1 MALAQ
6 DTDEELCALV
16 RNGSHEAFGEL
27 WQRHYPEALGYA
39 KKLDHSQAEDAVAD
53 VMSTVFA
60 DLLSGKGPKSSF
72 RSYVL
77 LSIRNRIYRGSRR
90 DPADP
95 LPEEHLLPSSEEVS
109 DIELHENAQTVRAAL
124 QDLPERWREALVLSE
139 IEGRSLA
146 EIGHKLD
153 IAPNAVSALLRR
165 ARAGLRRAWV
175 SAHFSGAQLSDD
187 CASAI
192 EAFGDF
198 RWGKPNAQQRTWF
211 DEHMRAC
218 ETCAE
223 QRGAHTWLAEAV
235 GLALLPLF
243 WLGGARG
250 SSVAAAARLSA
261 QTGRSVAI
269 SAGVTVS
276 VAVAVLTVSVLAA
289 GIDRSPASSSD
300 EAAQGAPSAA
310 TPQVSPQPNESE
322 QSGVRE
328 DAQSDTPADETSRSA
343 AAAETPPD
351 SDAAES
357 GSVADTTTSPVAPP
371 LEAWTEAIG
380 GGTLP
385 GAILTF
391 TLSDGRTVSTVA
403 DEAGTFSLTIEWNEA
418 KPVFAYSLTDVSPG

>member
-16 RNGSHEAFGEL
+16 RNGSHDAFGEL
-27 WQRHYPEALGYA
+27 WQRHFPEALGYA
-39 KKLDHSQAEDAVAD
+39 KKLNHSLAEDAVAD

-90 DPADP
+90 DTEDP
-95 LPEEHLLPSSEEVS
+95 LPEDHLLPSSEELS
-109 DIELHENAQTVRAAL
+109 DIEHHENTRTVRAAL
-124 QDLPERWREALVLSE
+124 RDLPERWREALVLSE
-139 IEGRSLA
+139 IEGHSLA

-192 EAFGDF
+192 EAFGDV

-235 GLALLPLF
+235 GLALLPIF

-250 SSVAAAARLSA
+250 SSLAAAARLSA
-261 QTGRSVAI
+261 RTGRTLAI

-276 VAVAVLTVSVLAA
+276 VAAAVLMVSVLAA
-289 GIDRSPASSSD
+289 GIEPRPASSSD
-300 EAAQGAPSAA
+300 EAAQGAPSGAA
-310 TPQVSPQPNESE
+310 PQVAPQPDE
-322 QSGVRE
+322 QEQTGVPGVS
-328 DAQSDTPADETSRSA
+328 QSDTPADVTSSSA
-343 AAAETPPD
+343 TAAETPPD
-351 SDAAES
+351 SAAVES
-357 GSVADTTTSPVAPP
+357 GSAADTTTSPVAPP
-371 LEAWTEAIG
+371 VAAWTEAIG

-385 GAILTF
+385 GASLTF
-391 TLSDGRTVSTVA
+391 TLSDGRTVNAVA
-403 DEAGTFSLTIEWNEA
+403 DEAGTFSLTIDWNEA